1 MTIGRAVVVT
11 VLLGATAL
19 MEWRTDQVAVG
30 LRVEVALVRLVVTM
44 MLLSMAYVV
53 SLRQVKTRL
62 GLVRLAYIQLTG
74 DVLFSAA

>member
-1 MTIGRAVVVT
+1 LTIGRAVVVT

-53 SLRQVKTRL
+53 GLRQV
-62 GLVRLAYIQLTG
+62 
-74 DVLFSAA
+74 